1 MFLERVDEALRYRE
15 YKEFNDGLNGKV
27 KLSLYKSFCKEIE
40 FKNYLQGVGDPGT
53 RLMFKFRSGTNG
65 LNKEFGRHWGKK
77 DDRQCKL
84 CGDECE
90 SVVHVLWECPVY
102 DTISNTFI
110 EDLDNLLGGSF
121 EEFSA
126 LNNFERTGFV
136 LGCERYDFKALLRLV
151 KSFILLIWDTR
162 KNKLYGDQDGN
173 GETSGCFCS
182 CPLSGVLSSS
192 ACVCGCMVD
201 GVSTTAA
208 T

>member
-1 MFLERVDEALRYRE
+1 
-15 YKEFNDGLNGKV
+15 
-27 KLSLYKSFCKEIE
+27 
-40 FKNYLQGVGDPGT
+40 
-53 RLMFKFRSGTNG
+53 MFKFRSGTSG
-65 LNKEFGRHWGKK
+65 LNEELGRHWGKN

-90 SVVHVLWECPVY
+90 SVVHVLWECPAY
-102 DTISNTFI
+102 DTIRSTFM
-110 EDLDNLLGGSF
+110 EDLDKLLGGSF

-126 LNNFERTGFV
+126 LNTFERTGFV
-136 LGCERYDFKALLRLV
+136 LGCENWERYDFKALLRLV

-182 CPLSGVLSSS
+182 CPLTGDLSSS
-192 ACVCGCMVD
+192 ACVCGCVVN